1 MVKYNWSNF
10 LSEEDTKKTILN
22 IKTDLSSDSEE
33 LSYEAAGACGCLLA
47 SGSFVS
53 MLQASSQKDIVEDLI
68 KVIREK
74 KGKKV
79 VVRTLWCIS
88 RSKFGH
94 DVYKEKAAVL
104 VEAVCDILKNETSAS
119 AALEALQV
127 IHALME
133 IIPDIVMKDLRIWFP
148 ITFKYVIHEADRVRS
163 IVFIILYSVKTFLD
177 DSSDKGESRNFVI
190 ACLAAEMHSKTCKK
204 MRELVSKDSTD
215 ILRGWRLI
223 VQILGTVLH
232 KGTSLINDLLEVVE
246 KGFKSTTPA
255 VRVEAFRCWKALID
269 NFALD
274 LDVLTHH
281 KRLKLLLAPLKAN
294 NAKSEAIAHEKL
306 LVWWHL
312 VVRLKKHA
320 ASQFD
325 TLMIPLLKFCF
336 SSTSPSSPG
345 GQNIGLAQR
354 NLMMS
359 VAASPGCKFPGLVM
373 LSAELIAQILSA
385 GIDIPERQ
393 AFVFSISPLEE
404 PLINDTLFV
413 RSLQL
418 LFACIGEV
426 FHSFN
431 DETDDVKRRN
441 RQSALVVLII
451 QSVVIRILKVVK
463 SEGNK
468 KESIE
473 QVKEMFTLFSEI
485 EHSCRPGDPLSDYV
499 LKFYEII
506 TTSQGLALPLS
517 VINSR
522 QYNISTG
529 NTMQDMMSGT
539 LSNHIIQQLCKPP
552 LLHLATKKEEYFT
565 VWITVLGNS
574 KPSTGKLGFL
584 QYVVKEIEG
593 AEPFFS
599 SNHPDTLRRM
609 WACAV
614 RQLLSHIEQT
624 QIIDQGDGM
633 EHDWTCIYN
642 MLLFPINQSVTGF
655 KNTSEEFNQKVVV
668 DWSELWSK
676 FTELTPLAVT
686 ADPNSEIEYIA
697 RGMVNVFKRVIAVST
712 SENYGVTYNLM
723 ANFLLLLTQKM
734 RYSELGKPSLK
745 QVNSPAKAKK
755 KLHPL
760 CNLSGCVELFAL
772 LFMGLMRMGACPG
785 RISTAHLLCESIM
798 NILRGVH
805 QEKLINPLIAEV
817 LPTITEGFKV
827 SPFIRFSADVGRQ
840 FVKVLRGFS
849 LMFEEQIGSAHT
861 ADHINRLEPLFLL
874 TLTSTTK
881 EIKQAGRQFWKSS
894 FSNTSHSIPSALYE
908 VLKECS
914 LPPASLNESQD
925 DFEEFNTNP
934 KENVPDNV
942 MPGSFLKRAGGV
954 DGLLKYDSPKS
965 KFDSPKAN
973 RLSLGTPKTK
983 EKKRISLH
991 EMNEEEFVKVSS
1003 PKPSRRVLT
1012 EHQIEKLK
1020 ERRDIPALYSD
1031 LSQSASQIIIPTQFA
1046 SQQSFE
1052 ESILSEAPNSKKVSE
1067 DEKLSPK
1074 QLTFTGLLNPDKR
1087 DDKINKAVSPS
1098 VIGRRSMPV
1107 QTSLGKGE
1115 AESSNKSIGSDEDME
1130 EEVEIKD
1137 GKVGDGN
1144 AKEVHERNISNKIRN
1159 IDDNEVCALQKDS
1172 EYIPIEND
1180 TLDSKVSSKKSCSQL
1195 QHSKE
1200 TDLKSSVASELKE
1213 SANTNHSRSA
1223 PEVEILVDG
1232 DNVKLSEMKE
1242 NIESPAAVSL
1252 MEGGARLRSVRKQGL
1267 SKNEASVCKDSQDK
1281 NKVLDTPKSQAS
1293 TKNKKSTPRS
1303 SVPGV
1308 RTRRSR
1314 GVVEHLELCDKATH
1328 DKEQPAS
1335 DSFVKDKAG
1344 AGEDEDGQISQPVR
1358 TEEECNDVTI
1368 YEPVNSGETE
1378 SKKSTELPSV
1388 VEGVDSNNEKLVD
1401 NEQVCLSPHE
1411 ETNIE
1416 GDESNIKGR
1425 MPLPSPQKCNKEKKE
1440 MSFKTVKTYPGKMK
1454 DNVNSDYTDEDLDEE
1469 LRKTSVVLQNSLK
1482 DSPVDDNHDTRF
1494 LLDSNRRKSQ
1504 TPSKKTVEDVR
1515 KILKGQMSVTKSL
1528 SESRPS
1534 RDKPALVKSH
1544 SCPVANETEAALST
1558 VKKQTLFNEG
1568 NTSCTVDVPNVKCI
1582 AAKPVTFA
1590 KDDDEMDT
1598 DSEELVPSSQDDE
1611 SLTAMA
1617 HKFPISRLGKRESNL
1632 KDQTEIVRES
1642 DEDCGK
1648 DKSTRVSRKAKR
1660 KRSLN
1665 DEVEEDVK
1673 QRLKRKRTATVDRE
1687 NSGEGSCIVGASDDD
1702 AEKSKIATPQSKGDE
1717 DERSNKIGRKS
1728 SSSNNTPNS
1737 QNSCDLF
1744 EGNGP
1749 VTTPP
1754 KVTRSGR
1761 KIVAPKKDMPEP
1773 MTPPGCSSGKKKKP
1787 LESTVESPK
1796 SKVSPSLLCNV
1807 SDGHDVEKAPESET
1821 VSQVEKSLPKET
1833 VIPEEEVETVAK
1845 RNVQKKITDMF
1856 SKENKE
1862 PVQGKVSL
1870 PEMDKLENDL
1880 LEKESASSVNDS
1892 MKNYGSINESDMG
1905 GRETNIVCAFKEKS
1919 NVRNSE
1925 DMVCSESNTTNKEM
1939 VSGEKVPVMSPVI
1952 EERINTSEGKEISR
1966 EKCLSPLKNT
1976 RSPLKKRLPPNLDS
1990 LELLSSN
1997 SDNNSQKSVVMVT
2010 SVPESI
2016 DVEEIGSSIPSTTE
2030 KSGKVLS
2037 PKKKWSQAARESE
2050 MAFSRREEYEI
2061 SSVDVSE
2068 DKDSNADERNL
2079 ASQPSSL
2086 IKENASDQNRNK
2098 LIKLS
2103 DESHQP
2109 SISISSSQKI
2119 SEKPVQIESDD
2130 DSDMEVDVEMID
2142 QEQLEKS
2149 IKATSECMETAIG
2162 ASVSVTEDDVIDIS
2176 SSSSVSPESRDK
2188 SENLVVLSKD
2198 SKKVQSNEADPE
2210 NVIVLSN
2217 ESKDGSDEVPK
2228 SSSKSSDSSSLENA
2242 QRIDEELQE
2251 VDRKSSKS
2259 PKKDRIFKIN
2269 VEEKQSEEESSP
2281 EKSSVSKFTHT
2292 IGTPERQKK
2301 FASMKYAGSRA
2312 AMLVA
2317 CAKQNI
2323 KNRSNDGESPSKLTV
2338 GDALKNRL
2346 GNSPVHRGSAR
2357 SVSPSGTP
2365 PTPSCKKRSHENE
2378 NGKPWVKH
2386 EPSPD
2391 ATPSPS
2397 ILKKSGVDENLG
2409 RDTTSPPSKQRRV
2422 SFADPPVSD
2431 RVEIPPSPKT
2441 LKSMRAQKRLDM
2453 TKADS
2458 PAKATPPSEPD
2469 ESQPD
2474 PDSPID
2480 VNCSQPLYPPLVSC
2494 KDLVDRVALELTS
2507 PFLFEG
2513 LKIVLEERGIQTVGQ
2528 FCQLTEADIK
2538 QLPIRDP
2545 KIPSVLKVLQKY
2557 KETRLRNKKGTDVLI
2572 ENVEAQLSEIF
2583 GEDGEVRVDDNRLN
2597 STKTNESVESGTLL
2611 HSGLEKEDLHMEDG
2625 ITPLESTVE
2634 NVSCETINTFCKHLS
2649 ENPQLLDVLV
2659 ENLDENS
2666 RQKLLQ
2672 KILVELPYGAV
2683 LDTYFE
2689 YLRKRDPSSSSR

>member
-1 MVKYNWSNF
+1 MKEGTDLEELVEQFTAQVVSVRLSAYRTLIQKCTGGGAMVKYNWSDF

-22 IKTDLSSDSEE
+22 IKSDLSSDSEE

-53 MLQASSQKDIVEDLI
+53 MLQASSQKEIVEDLI
-68 KVIREK
+68 KVIKEK

-94 DVYKEKAAVL
+94 DVYKEKATVL
-104 VEAVCDILKNETSAS
+104 IEAVCDILKNETSAS

-127 IHALME
+127 VHALME
-133 IIPDIVMKDLRIWFP
+133 IIPEVVMKDLRIWFP
-148 ITFKYVIHEADRVRS
+148 ISFKYVIHEADRVRS
-163 IVFIILYSVKTFLD
+163 IVFIILYSVKMFLD
-177 DSSDKGESRNFVI
+177 DSSDKVESRNFVI

-246 KGFKSTTPA
+246 KGFKSTTPT

-312 VVRLKKHA
+312 IVRLKKHA

-325 TLMIPLLKFCF
+325 TVVVPLLKFCF
-336 SSTSPSSPG
+336 SGTSSSSPG
-345 GQNIGLAQR
+345 GQNVGLAQR

-359 VAASPGCKFPGLVM
+359 VAASPGCKFPGMVM

-431 DETDDVKRRN
+431 DETDEVKRRN
-441 RQSALVVLII
+441 RQSALVILII
-451 QSVVIRILKVVK
+451 QSVVSRILKVVK

-485 EHSCRPGDPLSDYV
+485 EHSCRPGDPLSEYV

-522 QYNISTG
+522 HYNISTG

-565 VWITVLGNS
+565 VWITVLSNS

-584 QYVVKEIEG
+584 QYVVKELEG
-593 AEPFFS
+593 AEPFFNS
-599 SNHPDTLRRM
+599 SHPDTLRRM
-609 WACAV
+609 WACTV

-633 EHDWTCIYN
+633 EHDWICIYN

-655 KNTSEEFNQKVVV
+655 KNTSEEFNQKVVA

-697 RGMVNVFKRVIAVST
+697 RGMVNVFKRVVVVST
-712 SENYGVTYNLM
+712 SENYGITYNLM

-755 KLHPL
+755 KSHPL

-785 RISTAHLLCESIM
+785 RISTAQLLCESIM

-805 QEKLINPLIAEV
+805 QEKLINPLIAEI

-827 SPFIRFSADVGRQ
+827 SPFVRFSAEVGRQ
-840 FVKVLRGFS
+840 FVKVLRSFS

-861 ADHINRLEPLFLL
+861 ADHINRLEPLLL
-874 TLTSTTK
+874 VTLTSATK

-914 LPPASLNESQD
+914 LPPASLNDSQD

-954 DGLLKYDSPKS
+954 DGLRKYDSPKS

-973 RLSLGTPKTK
+973 RLSLGTPKPK
-983 EKKRISLH
+983 EKTRISLH

-1020 ERRDIPALYSD
+1020 ERKDIPALYSD
-1031 LSQSASQIIIPTQFA
+1031 LSQSASQIILPTQFA

-1052 ESILSEAPNSKKVSE
+1052 ESILNEATNSKKLAE
-1067 DEKLSPK
+1067 DEKVSPK

-1098 VIGRRSMPV
+1098 KIGRRSMPV
-1107 QTSLGKGE
+1107 QTSLGKGKG
-1115 AESSNKSIGSDEDME
+1115 ESSNKFVGSE
-1130 EEVEIKD
+1130 EATEVKIKK

-1144 AKEVHERNISNKIRN
+1144 AKEVHERSMNNKIRN
-1159 IDDNEVCALQKDS
+1159 IDDKEEKMLQKDR
-1172 EYIPIEND
+1172 EYSPIEND
-1180 TLDSKVSSKKSCSQL
+1180 TSDSKVSSKKSCSQL

-1200 TDLKSSVASELKE
+1200 TDLKSNVAASELKE
-1213 SANTNHSRSA
+1213 SANTNHSRSV
-1223 PEVEILVDG
+1223 PEVGIPVDG

-1242 NIESPAAVSL
+1242 NIESPAPL
-1252 MEGGARLRSVRKQGL
+1252 MEGGARLRSMRKQGL
-1267 SKNEASVCKDSQDK
+1267 SKNEASVRKDSLDN
-1281 NKVLDTPKSQAS
+1281 NKVLGTPKSQAS
-1293 TKNKKSTPRS
+1293 TKKKSTPRS

-1314 GVVEHLELCDKATH
+1314 GVVEQFEPCDKTTN
-1328 DKEQPAS
+1328 DKEEPVS
-1335 DSFVKDKAG
+1335 ESFVNDKAV
-1344 AGEDEDGQISQPVR
+1344 AGEDEDRQISQPLR
-1358 TEEECNDVTI
+1358 SEEDCNDVTVN
-1368 YEPVNSGETE
+1368 EPVNSGETE
-1378 SKKSTELPSV
+1378 SKKSTELQSV
-1388 VEGVDSNNEKLVD
+1388 VEVVDNNNEKIGD
-1401 NEQVCLSPHE
+1401 SEQVCLSTHE
-1411 ETNIE
+1411 ETNII
-1416 GDESNIKGR
+1416 GDKSNIKGG
-1425 MPLPSPQKCNKEKKE
+1425 MMLPSPQKANKEKQE
-1440 MSFKTVKTYPGKMK
+1440 MTFKTVKTYPGKMK
-1454 DNVNSDYTDEDLDEE
+1454 ECVNSDYTDEDLDEE

-1482 DSPVDDNHDTRF
+1482 DSPVADNHDTQF

-1504 TPSKKTVEDVR
+1504 TPSKKTIEDVR
-1515 KILKGQMSVTKSL
+1515 KVLKGQMSVTKSP
-1528 SESRPS
+1528 SESRAS
-1534 RDKPALVKSH
+1534 KDKPALVKSH
-1544 SCPVANETEAALST
+1544 SCPVANETEACTVST
-1558 VKKQTLFNEG
+1558 VMKQTVFDDG
-1568 NTSCTVDVPNVKCI
+1568 DTSCTVDVPNVKCI
-1582 AAKPVTFA
+1582 ATKPVTFA
-1590 KDDDEMDT
+1590 KDGDEMDT
-1598 DSEELVPSSQDDE
+1598 DSDELVPSSQDDDE

-1617 HKFPISRLGKRESNL
+1617 HKIPMSRLGKRESAV
-1632 KDQTEIVRES
+1632 KDQTEIVKES

-1660 KRSLN
+1660 KRALN

-1673 QRLKRKRTATVDRE
+1673 QRLKRKRTATVGRE
-1687 NSGEGSCIVGASDDD
+1687 NSGEDLCIVGASDDE
-1702 AEKSKIATPQSKGDE
+1702 AEKSKKATSQSKGGE
-1717 DERSNKIGRKS
+1717 AEKSNKLVRKS

-1737 QNSCDLF
+1737 QNSYDLF

-1749 VTTPP
+1749 ITTPP

-1773 MTPPGCSSGKKKKP
+1773 MTPPGCSSGKKKKT
-1787 LESTVESPK
+1787 LESTIESPK
-1796 SKVSPSLLCNV
+1796 SKVSPSLLSNV
-1807 SDGHDVEKAPESET
+1807 SHGYDVDKPPESET
-1821 VSQVEKSLPKET
+1821 ISHVEKSLLKET
-1833 VIPEEEVETVAK
+1833 VVSEEEVETVAK

-1880 LEKESASSVNDS
+1880 LEKESATSVADS
-1892 MKNYGSINESDMG
+1892 MKNYSSINESDMN
-1905 GRETNIVCAFKEKS
+1905 GREANVVCTFKEKS
-1919 NVRNSE
+1919 NFINSE
-1925 DMVCSESNTTNKEM
+1925 DMVHNESNTGNKEIEL
-1939 VSGEKVPVMSPVI
+1939 GEKVPVVSPVL
-1952 EERINTSEGKEISR
+1952 EERISTGKGKEITR
-1966 EKCLSPLKNT
+1966 EKSWSPLKNT
-1976 RSPLKKRLPPNLDS
+1976 RPPLKKRLPPNLDS
-1990 LELLSSN
+1990 LELLSN
-1997 SDNNSQKSVVMVT
+1997 GGDNNNQKSVEIVT

-2016 DVEEIGSSIPSTTE
+2016 DVEEIGSSILSTTE
-2030 KSGKVLS
+2030 KSEKVLS

-2050 MAFSRREEYEI
+2050 MAFSKREEYEI
-2061 SSVDVSE
+2061 SSGEVAE
-2068 DKDSNADERNL
+2068 DKDSNAVERDV
-2079 ASQPSSL
+2079 ASQPNSL
-2086 IKENASDQNRNK
+2086 IKENASDQIRNK
-2098 LIKLS
+2098 LVKFN

-2109 SISISSSQKI
+2109 SIDIISSPKI

-2142 QEQLEKS
+2142 QGQLEKS
-2149 IKATSECMETAIG
+2149 TKATSECMETAVG
-2162 ASVSVTEDDVIDIS
+2162 APVSVAEEGVIDIS
-2176 SSSSVSPESRDK
+2176 SSSSVSPESRHT
-2188 SENLVVLSKD
+2188 SENLVV
-2198 SKKVQSNEADPE
+2198 QSNDAEAE

-2217 ESKDGSDEVPK
+2217 ESKDSSDEMPK

-2242 QRIDEELQE
+2242 QRIDEELKE

-2259 PKKDRIFKIN
+2259 PKKERIFKIN

-2346 GNSPVHRGSAR
+2346 GHSPVHRGSAR

-2365 PTPSCKKRSHENE
+2365 PTPGCKKRSHENE

-2386 EPSPD
+2386 EPSPG

-2397 ILKKSGVDENLG
+2397 ILKKSAVEENLG

-2458 PAKATPPSEPD
+2458 PPKATPPSDPE

-2480 VNCSQPLYPPLVSC
+2480 VNCSQPLYPPLTSC
-2494 KDLVDRVALELTS
+2494 KDMVDRVALELTS
-2507 PFLFEG
+2507 PFL
-2513 LKIVLEERGIQTVGQ
+2513 
-2528 FCQLTEADIK
+2528 
-2538 QLPIRDP
+2538 
-2545 KIPSVLKVLQKY
+2545 
-2557 KETRLRNKKGTDVLI
+2557 NKKGTDILI

-2634 NVSCETINTFCKHLS
+2634 NVSCETINRFCKHLS

-2659 ENLDENS
+2659 ENLDEKS

-2683 LDTYFE
+2683 LDTYFK
-2689 YLRKRDPSSSSR
+2689 YLRKRDPSSSSQ